1 LSDLIPVFRKLVKAY
16 LHRNKTE
23 SEVMPRLSKTEW
35 QQVSRVAA
43 GLNWARISAQTPDE
57 VVMAAGLSDR
67 SAAALQH
74 LLRAVV
80 M

>member
-1 LSDLIPVFRKLVKAY
+1 
-16 LHRNKTE
+16 
-23 SEVMPRLSKTEW
+23 MPKLSKSEW

-43 GLNWARISAQTPDE
+43 GLNWARISAQMPDD
-57 VVMAAGLSDR
+57 VANSAGLNDR

-74 LLRAVV
+74 LLRAVA

>member
-1 LSDLIPVFRKLVKAY
+1 
-16 LHRNKTE
+16 
-23 SEVMPRLSKTEW
+23 MPRISKLEW

-43 GLNWARISAQTPDE
+43 GLDWARISARTPDD
-57 VVMAAGLSDR
+57 VSIAAGLNDR

-74 LLRAVV
+74 LLRAVA

>member
-1 LSDLIPVFRKLVKAY
+1 
-16 LHRNKTE
+16 
-23 SEVMPRLSKTEW
+23 MPKISKSEW
-35 QQVSRVAA
+35 QQVSRVAS

-57 VVMAAGLSDR
+57 VAMAAGLSDR

-80 M
+80 L

>member
-1 LSDLIPVFRKLVKAY
+1 
-16 LHRNKTE
+16 
-23 SEVMPRLSKTEW
+23 MPKLSKSEW

-43 GLNWARISAQTPDE
+43 GLNWARISAQTPDD
-57 VVMAAGLSDR
+57 VVAVNAGLNDR

-74 LLRAVV
+74 LLRAVS

>member
-1 LSDLIPVFRKLVKAY
+1 
-16 LHRNKTE
+16 
-23 SEVMPRLSKTEW
+23 MPRLSKSEW

-43 GLNWARISAQTPDE
+43 GLNWARISQRTPDD
-57 VVMAAGLSDR
+57 MTIAAGLNDR

-74 LLRAVV
+74 LLRAVA

>member
-1 LSDLIPVFRKLVKAY
+1 
-16 LHRNKTE
+16 
-23 SEVMPRLSKTEW
+23 MPRISKSEW

-43 GLNWARISAQTPDE
+43 GLDWTRISARTPGD
-57 VVMAAGLSDR
+57 MATSAGLNDR

-74 LLRAVV
+74 LLRAVA

>member
-1 LSDLIPVFRKLVKAY
+1 
-16 LHRNKTE
+16 
-23 SEVMPRLSKTEW
+23 MPRLSKSEW

-43 GLNWARISAQTPDE
+43 GLDWTRISARGSDE
-57 VVMAAGLSDR
+57 AAMDVGLNDR

-74 LLRAVV
+74 LLRAVA

>member
-1 LSDLIPVFRKLVKAY
+1 
-16 LHRNKTE
+16 
-23 SEVMPRLSKTEW
+23 MPKLSKSEW

-57 VVMAAGLSDR
+57 VATAIGLNDR

-74 LLRAVV
+74 LLRAVAS
-80 M
+80 